1 MTGMS
6 EQGRKPPLV
15 VGVDVGGTKIAAAVV
30 DAAGQIYGRVQVP
43 TDVRGAEATLRSI
56 AEAILRALSAA
67 EVARD
72 DVLAAGLG
80 VPGKVDSE
88 AGVGVLSVNLGWRE
102 VPVKALLEA
111 RLGLPCVLENDVKA
125 ATLGEGRFGAGRG
138 MRNFIY
144 LSVGTGI
151 AAGLV
156 LNGRLYRGSTGMAG
170 EVGHAIVAPRG
181 PRCKCGAR
189 GCLEAVASGPA
200 IAARAMEVL
209 HTSRPTLLRD
219 LAGGPDGQVTAEQVF
234 AAAAQ
239 GDPVAKEVVERAG
252 AYLGLAISQLIMAF
266 DPQVIILGGGV
277 AQGGDL
283 LLQAIHGG
291 LRRQAAE
298 SFVFRE
304 MLRPEGVRL
313 TALGTDVGILG
324 AAALAMP
331 VEGGP

>member
-1 MTGMS
+1 MTGTS
-6 EQGRKPPLV
+6 EQGHKPPLV

-30 DAAGQIYGRVQVP
+30 DAVGQMCGRVQVP
-43 TDVRGAEATLRSI
+43 TDVRGAEATLESI
-56 AEAILRALSAA
+56 AEAIRRALSAA
-67 EVARD
+67 GVARG

-80 VPGKVDSE
+80 IPGKVDPE
-88 AGVGVLSVNLGWRE
+88 AGVGILSVNLGWRD

-111 RLGLPCVLENDVKA
+111 RLGMPCTLENDVKA

-138 MRNFIY
+138 RRNFIY

-151 AAGLV
+151 AAGLI
-156 LNGRLYRGSTGMAG
+156 LDGRLYRGSTGMAG
-170 EVGHAIVAPRG
+170 EVGHAIIDPHG

-200 IAARAMEVL
+200 IAARAKEAL
-209 HTSRPTLLRD
+209 RTSRPTLLRD
-219 LAGGPDGQVTAEQVF
+219 WAAGPDGQVTAEQVF

-239 GDPVAKEVVERAG
+239 GDPVAQEVVEGAG
-252 AYLGLAISQLIMAF
+252 TYLGLAISQLIMAF
-266 DPQVIILGGGV
+266 DPQLVVLGGGV

-283 LLQAIHGG
+283 LLQAIHRE
-291 LRRQAAE
+291 LHRQAEE

-304 MLRPEGVRL
+304 MLKPECVQL

-331 VEGGP
+331 AESNP